1 MEPLVETPK
10 PKVLLWRGFWRRCPM
25 CGSRHVFRRWFIIRE
40 RCPRCA
46 FKFER
51 VEGHWIGAIA
61 MNTIVAFGLMLVA
74 IVVGA
79 WVTYPHVPFVPV
91 ATVAVGIAL
100 IVPVVFL
107 PSSRTLWTAID
118 LWMTPADPLEFVRE
132 PEDGTAG

>member
-1 MEPLVETPK
+1 VEPLVVTPK
-10 PKVLLWRGFWRRCPM
+10 PSVLLWRGFWRHCPV
-25 CGSRHVFRRWFIIRE
+25 CGSGHVFRRWFFIRE
-40 RCPRCA
+40 RCPGCA

-61 MNTIVAFGLMLVA
+61 MNTIVAFGLMLTA

-79 WVTYPHVPFVPV
+79 WITYPDVPFLPV
-91 ATVAVGIAL
+91 ASVAVGIAL
-100 IVPVVFL
+100 VVPIVFL

-132 PEDGTAG
+132 PDRDD